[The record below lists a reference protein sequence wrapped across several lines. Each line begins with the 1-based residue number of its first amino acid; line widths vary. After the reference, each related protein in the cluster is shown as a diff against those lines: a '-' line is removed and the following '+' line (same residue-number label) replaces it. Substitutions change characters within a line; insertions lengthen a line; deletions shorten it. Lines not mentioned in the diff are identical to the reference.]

1 MILALANIAILRAD
15 NSGQYQLCSQT
26 GVRSACH
33 SLRPQ
38 TRFVQYN
45 AVIWY
50 TLHYILGIHEAEI
63 IRENIAHYVESEL
76 FKDREPPLKSNA
88 RFYPSQKMIYNHS
101 LAKLGIKGKGQV
113 RGRPKSGKT
122 PTTGEQRKQ
131 IVREKTQVVGPR

>member
-1 MILALANIAILRAD
+1 M
-15 NSGQYQLCSQT
+15 
-26 GVRSACH
+26 
-33 SLRPQ
+33 RPQ
-38 TRFVQYN
+38 TRFEHYN

-122 PTTGEQRKQ
+122 PAIEEQRKQ
-131 IVREKTQVVGPR
+131 IVRDKTQVVGPR